1 MVLENGGFVIDTPGF
16 GSFETE
22 RMKKEELQDYFRE
35 FTSYRD
41 DCRFRGCYHY
51 NEPDCAV
58 REAVGKGE
66 IPQSRYDSYREMF
79 ETVKDIK
86 EWEL

>member
-1 MVLENGGFVIDTPGF
+1 
-16 GSFETE
+16 
-22 RMKKEELQDYFRE
+22 MKKEELQYYFRE
-35 FTSYRD
+35 FVPFLEQ
-41 DCRFRGCYHY
+41 CRFRGCYHY

-58 REAVGKGE
+58 RQAVQAGK

-79 ETVKDIK
+79 DTVKDIK